1 LADALRVPH
10 RGEVNVVVVEGLV
23 VTIVLV
29 VGGVVT
35 LALVARFF
43 SARP

>member
-1 LADALRVPH
+1 M
-10 RGEVNVVVVEGLV
+10 VVVEGLV

>member
-1 LADALRVPH
+1 VI
-10 RGEVNVVVVEGLV
+10 VVEGLL
-23 VTIVLV
+23 VTAALV

>member
-1 LADALRVPH
+1 
-10 RGEVNVVVVEGLV
+10 VVVVEGLV
-23 VTIVLV
+23 VTIALV
-29 VGGVVT
+29 IGGVVA